1 LQLYISK
8 LIIKLGYK
16 LNSQKYN
23 QAVMGW
29 TIDFIPKVF
38 VRQGGYECPKPKAC
52 TESCPEHR

>member
-1 LQLYISK
+1 